1 MDTSQ
6 APRKN
11 LKSDIKGC
19 MEPAKE
25 QAKKALSTLPDDATW
40 EDIMYKLYVM
50 EQIALGT
57 KDLDEGR
64 TVSHEEVKKRF
75 GIE

>member
-1 MDTSQ
+1 
-6 APRKN
+6 
-11 LKSDIKGC
+11 

-25 QAKKALSTLPDDATW
+25 QAKKALNALPDDATW

-57 KDLDEGR
+57 RDLDEGR
-64 TVSHEEVKKRF
+64 TVSDEEVKKRF